1 MKGVDSSAKITRI
14 TPPFLLSPHA
24 CSSLSVPP
32 YHHTSSRVLSHSDG
46 TIPLH
51 ACSLIPMEKACLCT
65 RVSPYLPSGSSYRC
79 REIRKKSRI
88 HVSSSYR
95 CISIPSTISERE
107 AAKQQQGPICA
118 HCEER
123 RSVGWNRRISRLCFC
138 IIDQFL
144 PILELMRAFT
154 TSTSWNGEYAED
166 DYKKT
171 KMVNDAV
178 DSALDSDDIEDEIDE
193 EVDKVLTSLAGET
206 AAQLPE
212 AVRKEKLINGGDT
225 TSKNCSSSLPQTRP
239 HTYAYFYHDWK
250 STSIFGFNRQ
260 QLDDKIF
267 KGQFRHSAS
276 FGNCKKKQDLRALTG
291 SFLVWCYLAAG
302 VFHRS
307 LLLLL
312 VEMGPS
318 EKEKDHVKQSFGCY

>member
-46 TIPLH
+46 TIRLH

-123 RSVGWNRRISRLCFC
+123 RKLSQQVQAGMENMLKMITE
-138 IIDQFL
+138 IDQSSSGIIEEIEKCKYSAFERKRS
-144 PILELMRAFT
+144 LE
-154 TSTSWNGEYAED
+154 ED
-166 DYKKT
+166 KD
-171 KMVNDAV
+171 V

-225 TSKNCSSSLPQTRP
+225 TSKICSSSLPQTRP

-250 STSIFGFNRQ
+250 STSSSSWMIRFSRGSFVILPVLEIVKKTGFAGFNRQ
-260 QLDDKIF
+260 FL
-267 KGQFRHSAS
+267 GMVL
-276 FGNCKKKQDLRALTG
+276 FG
-291 SFLVWCYLAAG
+291 S
-302 VFHRS
+302 
-307 LLLLL
+307 
-312 VEMGPS
+312 
-318 EKEKDHVKQSFGCY
+318 GCLSQEFVAVVG